1 MKLENIT
8 YLLSR
13 EKVKADKELV
23 EEIQIHLKSLGLYP
37 GGKLIDGDYG
47 PMTEGAI
54 KQFCQAVD
62 LPLLRFDENFA
73 WKLLITKQLP
83 SILETAKNQ
92 EWIFQKLL
100 ATAKKTRLS
109 NGDVAAF
116 LHRDI
121 QNSTYI
127 NEIAEYSDRLTAKYE
142 TQSVNSEYSNYPQ
155 RGIIPS
161 IENQSLNFIDN
172 EITEACICL
181 GEFEKEKIQTRWLG
195 KNALAQR
202 QFWSATKIIPILN
215 VTCQANSKSPNLKI
229 DSCYLNNE
237 QYNFL
242 DIVLDIVSY
251 QYNIASS
258 NSAAAMLKLFQT
270 PFGLEKWVKN
280 TTGNQQIDF
289 RSGYGEAPFISQP
302 SLFDR
307 LTEKQV
313 LNAAST
319 TLEVDKNY
327 PSAYDLTRLM
337 SMLGWHLHIDNSA
350 RLPGAQWHSLKGI
363 INAMGQDKARYAEVA
378 LETLGLEKIISAPV
392 IISKLGYGYSNS
404 RNTFEITYTA
414 FVQFI
419 DERFKTSSQFGKLRT
434 FAMTLR
440 GMTNPGNGKWAELDA
455 RMAAD
460 VTEIIR
466 RVVTEEI

>member
-1 MKLENIT
+1 MELENIT
-8 YLLSR
+8 NLLSK
-13 EKVKADKELV
+13 EQVKADRELV
-23 EEIQIHLKSLGLYP
+23 REIQINLKNLGLYP

-54 KQFCQAVD
+54 KQFCQAVN

-73 WKLLITKQLP
+73 WRLLITKQLP
-83 SILETAKNQ
+83 FILETAKNR
-92 EWIFQKLL
+92 EWVFQKVL
-100 ATAKKTRLS
+100 ATAKKNRLT

-127 NEIAEYSDRLTAKYE
+127 TQINEYCDRLTAKYE
-142 TQSVNSEYSNYPQ
+142 TQSINSTYSNYPQ

-161 IENQSLNFIDN
+161 IDDRGLNFLDP
-172 EITEACICL
+172 EITEACVCL
-181 GEFEKEKIQTRWLG
+181 GNFNNGQIQTRWMG

-215 VTCQANSKSPNLKI
+215 VVCEANSKFPNLEI
-229 DSCYLNNE
+229 ESCYLSDKK
-237 QYNFL
+237 YKFL

-251 QYNIASS
+251 KNKIASS

-270 PFGLEKWVKN
+270 PLGLENWLKN
-280 TTGNQQIDF
+280 ITGNQKLDF
-289 RSGYGEAPFISQP
+289 RSGYGESPFISQP
-302 SLFDR
+302 SLIDK
-307 LTEKQV
+307 LTGKQV
-313 LNAAST
+313 LNVAT
-319 TLEVDKNY
+319 RNLEVDKNY
-327 PSAYDLTRLM
+327 LSAYDLTRLI
-337 SMLGWHLHIDNSA
+337 SMLGWHLHINQSA

-363 INAMGQDKARYAEVA
+363 INRMGYDKARYAEVA
-378 LETLGLEKIISAPV
+378 LETLGLEKTISAPV

-419 DERFKTSSQFGKLRT
+419 DERLKTNSQLGKLKT
-434 FAMTLR
+434 FAIALR
-440 GMTNPGNGKWAELDA
+440 GMTNPVNGKWAELDA

-466 RVVTEEI
+466 RIVMEEI